1 MDFSFAGKWVVVTA
15 LIPTILFLLT
25 IALKGLSFYIVK
37 NIEKVNKL
45 SNILYIISA
54 LFWNIGIAIVVL
66 GSLILMIRKIF

>member
-1 MDFSFAGKWVVVTA
+1 MDFSFVGKWVVVTA

-66 GSLILMIRKIF
+66 GSLILMIRRIF